1 MSTSLAKKTRLR
13 SPSESSFADISD
25 KHLNWVNDRF
35 TSYQSVKFES
45 FVARFNYHNRASA
58 RHAYAAP
65 TPSSST
71 AASSHHRVF
80 KITVMKTAVI
90 LHQAALNSMSNNE
103 GNNDSEGSGSED
115 GGVPQEVDGGSDNY
129 IDNDQ
134 HEERD
139 HDQDDENAYNQVQG
153 QDERD
158 VDQDYY
164 SY

>member
-71 AASSHHRVF
+71 AASSHHRV
-80 KITVMKTAVI
+80 
-90 LHQAALNSMSNNE
+90 SMSNNE